1 MNCFQIEVRGVT
13 FTIWAPTI
21 QDALETFMIDMELYE
36 VPKDAVAFSTSETED
51 EAIFPIECGGFQSLD
66 KGTLKEMLMVLG
78 SATGVVSASY
88 ILQLLHGAW

>member
-36 VPKDAVAFSTSETED
+36 VPKDAITFNTSDVQEED
-51 EAIFPIECGGFQSLD
+51 IFPAECGGFQSLN

-88 ILQLLHGAW
+88 LLQLLHGAW